1 MAIEKMAL
9 VNLSGSLSSLDT
21 VLEHC
26 LASGVFHPE
35 QPQAEHQTKGFSALN
50 EENLYAKQLKRV
62 QEIAES
68 LSVPLTET
76 EPEKTGWDL
85 EKITDYMAELET
97 QIAKL
102 TERKKELQNSVA
114 QHKKGLK
121 QIDHLIELHVNFDDL
136 FACKHIKIRFGQLS
150 VESAK
155 KLDYYDHAAFFFF
168 PLSREGDI
176 YWCVYFTPEN
186 QCAQVDDIFNS
197 LYFHRIRVPEY
208 AHGTPEVSIQMIHDM
223 LEKEQ
228 KELEEIETQLSQ
240 LQAQNT
246 QKICQMFCWL
256 QYRSDIFALRKY
268 ASVLNK
274 KYFFL
279 SGFVPQKE
287 AEAFSDSFKSM
298 SEKILCWLQPC
309 DIDERMKPPVKLKN
323 TWFFRPFEM
332 FVNMY
337 GTPSYGD
344 FDPTFL
350 VGLTYTLLFGIMFG
364 DLGQGLCLI
373 IVGCLMWRWKKIA
386 LGKVLTRVGISSAF
400 FGTVY
405 GSVFGFEHLL
415 DPLYKNVFGLS
426 QKPIEVF
433 EQTNFLLVAAVGIGA
448 VIIAV
453 SIGCNIYLGFK
464 RKDLGRALFSN
475 NGLAGLILYLF
486 VLIGA
491 VMMLTGKGNLFT
503 LPFILLFVVLPL
515 LAMFLREPL
524 GRLVAG
530 QRGFKPE
537 GGIVS
542 FIVENFFEFF
552 EFVLSY
558 VTNTMSFLRVGGFV
572 LSHAGMMMVV
582 MSMSEMFSGGASI
595 AVIIFGNIFVMA
607 MEGLLVGIQVLRL
620 EFYEIFSRFFD
631 GGGEPFEPVKVS
643 YQINSTK

>member
-246 QKICQMFCWL
+246 PDL
-256 QYRSDIFALRKY
+256 SD
-268 ASVLNK
+268 V
-274 KYFFL
+274 
-279 SGFVPQKE
+279 
-287 AEAFSDSFKSM
+287 
-298 SEKILCWLQPC
+298 
-309 DIDERMKPPVKLKN
+309 
-323 TWFFRPFEM
+323 
-332 FVNMY
+332 
-337 GTPSYGD
+337 
-344 FDPTFL
+344 
-350 VGLTYTLLFGIMFG
+350 
-364 DLGQGLCLI
+364 
-373 IVGCLMWRWKKIA
+373 
-386 LGKVLTRVGISSAF
+386 
-400 FGTVY
+400 
-405 GSVFGFEHLL
+405 
-415 DPLYKNVFGLS
+415 
-426 QKPIEVF
+426 
-433 EQTNFLLVAAVGIGA
+433 LLVA
-448 VIIAV
+448 V
-453 SIGCNIYLGFK
+453 S
-464 RKDLGRALFSN
+464 
-475 NGLAGLILYLF
+475 
-486 VLIGA
+486 
-491 VMMLTGKGNLFT
+491 
-503 LPFILLFVVLPL
+503 
-515 LAMFLREPL
+515 
-524 GRLVAG
+524 
-530 QRGFKPE
+530 Q
-537 GGIVS
+537 
-542 FIVENFFEFF
+542 
-552 EFVLSY
+552 
-558 VTNTMSFLRVGGFV
+558 
-572 LSHAGMMMVV
+572 
-582 MSMSEMFSGGASI
+582 
-595 AVIIFGNIFVMA
+595 
-607 MEGLLVGIQVLRL
+607 
-620 EFYEIFSRFFD
+620 
-631 GGGEPFEPVKVS
+631 
-643 YQINSTK
+643 